1 MSTQRLQSH
10 VLRLDALGWVILQ
23 EATALTGQLTH
34 SLQLCRTSGMDF
46 RGHFYHVLKIK
57 CVINMGLFRESLQ
70 PKEHTV
76 VEGRLL
82 EQAYGI
88 VPPEMVECIL

>member
-1 MSTQRLQSH
+1 
-10 VLRLDALGWVILQ
+10 
-23 EATALTGQLTH
+23 
-34 SLQLCRTSGMDF
+34 MDF